1 MKLIEKIEQALKY
14 TVTDDDGNLFLF
26 ETAFNAEFETDEEVN
41 IILEKVNK
49 VIDFYNN
56 SENKEIALEMEIE
69 DILKC
74 V

>member
-56 SENKEIALEMEIE
+56 SENKEIVLEMEIE